1 MKLSWIALGLGIP
14 LLAQAPE
21 PGLKEPDNW
30 TIGFGLHMG
39 FPTGD
44 LGNAVN
50 NHIGYGVAVQFPIN
64 IGGGLQLRPQLEGT
78 GYRITRYD
86 TLAWLFNY
94 DDREVLRT
102 YRAGVDLLIPLTGSP
117 YKTGPYLIGGV
128 ALQNSSYDRLI
139 QDANGDSVTTSTR
152 LSLWGPAWTAGIGMM
167 VSQHVGVELRYYRF
181 DYQDPGALP
190 NSVATKRSGE
200 SFLTGI
206 VVRY

>member
-1 MKLSWIALGLGIP
+1 MKLGWIALGLALP
-14 LLAQAPE
+14 VLAQAPE
-21 PGLKEPDNW
+21 PGLKEPAAW

-64 IGGGLQLRPQLEGT
+64 LGGGLQLRPQLEGT
-78 GYRITRYD
+78 GYRITSYD
-86 TLAWLFNY
+86 TVAWLFNY

-102 YRAGVDLLIPLTGSP
+102 YRAGVDLLIPLTGDLR
-117 YKTGPYLIGGV
+117 KTGPYLIGGV
-128 ALQNSSYDRLI
+128 ALQNSSYARLV
-139 QDANGDSVTTSTR
+139 QDSNGDSVTTSTR
-152 LSLWGPAWTAGIGMM
+152 LSMWGPAWTAGVGMK
-167 VSQHVGVELRYYRF
+167 VSPHVAVEARYYRF
-181 DYQDPGALP
+181 DYQDPGALQ

-200 SFLTGI
+200 SFLMGI